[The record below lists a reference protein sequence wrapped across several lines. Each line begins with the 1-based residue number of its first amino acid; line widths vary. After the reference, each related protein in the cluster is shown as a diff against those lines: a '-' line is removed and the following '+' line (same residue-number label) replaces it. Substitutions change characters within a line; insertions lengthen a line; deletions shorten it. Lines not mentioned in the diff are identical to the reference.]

1 MQDETQKRQDRSQLQ
16 GISAWLSLLGVL
28 IVLFGAFFV
37 FKTTVRKEREVSGV
51 VQRALWRLNED
62 TGERYPDFAVE
73 LTGEDVVRVGTIAQ
87 SLPKVGER
95 VTLRKRRMLIGY
107 TTYQWDEPAP
117 APPAPAAATR
127 ISLP

>member
-1 MQDETQKRQDRSQLQ
+1 MQNEAQKRLGHRHLQ
-16 GISAWLSLLGVL
+16 GMSAWLSLLGVL
-28 IVLFGAFFV
+28 VVLFGAFFV

-51 VQRALWRLNED
+51 VQRAMWRMNED

-73 LTGEDVVRVGTIAQ
+73 LSGDDIVRVRTIAQ

-95 VTLRKRRMLIGY
+95 VTQRKRRMLIGY
-107 TTYQWDEPAP
+107 TTYQWDEPASAQP
-117 APPAPAAATR
+117 VPAAATS

>member
-1 MQDETQKRQDRSQLQ
+1 MQDEAQKRLDHPHIQ
-16 GISAWLSLLGVL
+16 GMSAWLSLLGVL

-51 VQRALWRLNED
+51 VQRAMWRINED

-73 LTGEDVVRVGTIAQ
+73 ISGDDIVRVGTIAQ

-117 APPAPAAATR
+117 APPAPAVAKR

>member
-1 MQDETQKRQDRSQLQ
+1 MQDEAQKRLDRSQLQ

-51 VQRALWRLNED
+51 VQRALWRINED

-73 LTGEDVVRVGTIAQ
+73 LTGDDIVRVRTIAQ

-107 TTYQWDEPAP
+107 TTYQWDGPVSQNPA
-117 APPAPAAATR
+117 ARAATR